1 MTTHKVLFLKAQ
13 KKTSF
18 IVFLICFPVLL
29 SHGKS
34 SSKKTYKSDA
44 TLIEAYTQRTL
55 PGRKESNI
63 RSATHIIII
72 WHNKAYPKQFFWVDN
87 NCAMNCN
94 FGKVHKAHMNTGRFA
109 HNDIEYVREGISL
122 ESIKPGDTLDITTL
136 EANNTAI
143 PDNLP
148 VTNKNTLLYYQQ
160 NEKKLFAIKV
170 DSLARKHDIIMP

>member
-1 MTTHKVLFLKAQ
+1 MSCLFSFLKSA
-13 KKTSF
+13 KKIILFTL
-18 IVFLICFPVLL
+18 LIYIPVLL
-29 SHGKS
+29 TFGKS
-34 SSKKTYKSDA
+34 SSKRYYKSDA

-87 NCAMNCN
+87 TGAMNCN

-122 ESIKPGDTLDITTL
+122 ENIKPGDTLDITTL
-136 EANNTAI
+136 EGNNTAI

-148 VTNKNTLLYYQQ
+148 GTNKNTLLYYQQ